1 MTYGAE
7 KSIGEIAT
15 HVTNL
20 QATTKRSTASVD
32 GFFIIEFVELLKIH

>member
-7 KSIGEIAT
+7 KKLGEIAS

-20 QATTKRSTASVD
+20 LTTAKHSSAIAY
-32 GFFIIEFVELLKIH
+32 GFFIIEFVE

>member
-32 GFFIIEFVELLKIH
+32 GFLLLSLLSC